1 MELMK
6 KAVNSISMIFVFL
19 ILLFCHAS
27 SVIAQI
33 YISSG
38 KKAVGPVL
46 QVTPLKIDL
55 GNIEKNT
62 SRDFYISVKNTGKG
76 ELNWE
81 IVSDST
87 WLVPKDDTSLD
98 AYNQWLKTMDRGTT
112 LSTGKSDSY
121 EDWKAERKHL
131 PEALFKREKT
141 KIYFT
146 AYTIDLPEGNYESS
160 IIVRSNGGECKV
172 DVSMNV
178 VSLQSI
184 SINPVSITIRAGQRR
199 TFRAIGIWSDGSR
212 TNLSSTMEGQWV
224 ISDPSIGS
232 FLYNKPVFVAEKT
245 GQMEIRKIR
254 GDLTSNTAVV
264 NIEEFISEPVLFISP
279 REIKLGDIGPGES
292 SRGAFSL
299 KNVGSETLKWS
310 TNGPAGWISPEE
322 TELNGILG
330 KSPRYI
336 RIYVESLIGRDEEPN
351 PYREVYPVKIKLET
365 MSGSVTYNK
374 SLPLGTY
381 REMIKL
387 YSNGGTRHVFFNF
400 KVSRVGSR
408 PRLAVDPLG
417 IDLGIVEAGKKLIKK
432 IKINNSGKGILK
444 WKARLRKNRKR
455 FTGITFPGGRYLS
468 LFNKNILN
476 KEMYRIPD
484 HLKDSVFIS
493 GRWLEDNGYP
503 SSDGK
508 SNSLKKTFSGTGIA
522 VFVWRDVEGGIIKAF
537 IDDHFAGK
545 IDCNSEKRA
554 RAEFIVAED
563 LREGPH
569 ILNLICSRGN
579 VVIEGMRIYGDD
591 LMKGGKNWIQIYP
604 GNGTTTKE
612 TDYANVIINTGN
624 LKSGNYGEN
633 IIFSSNGGSEIVE
646 VSFKVSDSKSPNII
660 NIYRYMKGL
669 DCLFTA
675 SPESEAPDI
684 LQSYKNGKI
693 AFKLYRRGTRG
704 TTEFYRWYN
713 PSKMTHFYSYDRSGG
728 GKSLRGYIFEG
739 SVGNIATSRLSKTR
753 ELYRWYNPATGTHS
767 YSTNLKGENYTDNGY
782 KYDGIAG
789 YVR

>member
-1 MELMK
+1 MK
-6 KAVNSISMIFVFL
+6 KAVNSISIIFVFL
-19 ILLFCHAS
+19 ILLFCHFS
-27 SVIAQI
+27 SVTAQI
-33 YISSG
+33 GISSG
-38 KKAVGPVL
+38 EKAVGPVL

-55 GNIEKNT
+55 GNVEKNT
-62 SRDFYISVKNTGKG
+62 SRDFYISVKNIGKE

-87 WLVPKDDTSLD
+87 WLVPKGDTSLD
-98 AYNQWLKTMDRGTT
+98 AYNRWLKTMDRETI

-121 EDWKAERKHL
+121 EDWKAKRKHR

-160 IIVRSNGGECKV
+160 IIVRSNGGESRV
-172 DVSMNV
+172 DVSIKV

-184 SINPVSITIRAGQRR
+184 SINPVSITIRVGQRR
-199 TFRAIGIWSDGSR
+199 TFRATGIWSDESR
-212 TNLSSTMEGQWV
+212 TNLSSTAEGQWV

-245 GQMEIRKIR
+245 GQVEIKKIR
-254 GDLTSNTAVV
+254 GDVTSNIAIV

-279 REIKLGDIGPGES
+279 REINLGDIGPGES
-292 SRGAFSL
+292 SRSAFSL

-310 TNGPAGWISPEE
+310 TNGPEGWISPEE
-322 TELNGILG
+322 TELNGILS

-336 RIYVESLIGRDEEPN
+336 RICVKSLIGRGEEIN

-374 SLPLGTY
+374 SLALGTY
-381 REMIKL
+381 REMITL
-387 YSNGGTRHVFFNF
+387 YSNGGTRHVFLYFT
-400 KVSRVGSR
+400 VSKVGSR

-417 IDLGIVEAGKKLIKK
+417 IDLGIVEAGKKLMKK

-444 WKARLRKNRKR
+444 WKTRLRKNRKI
-455 FTGITFPGGRYLS
+455 FTGINFPGGRYLS

-476 KEMYRIPD
+476 KEIYRIPD

-493 GRWLEDNGYP
+493 GKWLEDDGYP
-503 SSDGK
+503 SSDGE
-508 SNSLKKTFSGTGIA
+508 SNSLKKAFSGTGIV
-522 VFVWRDVEGGIIKAF
+522 VFVWRDLGGGIINAF
-537 IDDHFAGK
+537 IDNRFAGK
-545 IDCNSEKRA
+545 INCNSEKRG
-554 RAEFIVAED
+554 RAEFTVAGD
-563 LREGPH
+563 LKKGPH
-569 ILNLICSRGN
+569 ILNLVCSGGN

-591 LMKGGKNWIQIYP
+591 LMKRGKNWIKIYP

-633 IIFSSNGGSEIVE
+633 IIFSSNGGNEIVE
-646 VSFKVSDSKSPNII
+646 VSFKISESKSPNII

-675 SPESEAPDI
+675 SPESETPDI

-693 AFKLYRRGTRG
+693 AFRLFRRDTRG

-728 GKSLRGYIFEG
+728 GKSLSGYIFEG

-753 ELYRWYNPATGTHS
+753 ELYRWYKPATGTYS